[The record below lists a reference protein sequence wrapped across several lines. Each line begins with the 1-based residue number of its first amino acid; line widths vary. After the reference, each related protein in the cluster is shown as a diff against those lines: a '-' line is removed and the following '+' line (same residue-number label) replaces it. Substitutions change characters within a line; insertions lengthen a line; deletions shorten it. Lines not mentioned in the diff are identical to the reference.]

1 MVIALMKS
9 TPAKLPLLQLSILFS
24 CFPPKRSLEIKLY
37 NHSLILS
44 SELKYDCFAFAENGY
59 NTLRGDLA
67 VSKDD
72 LLFELGNRIYARR
85 KELNMTQKELAE
97 AVNLSIQS
105 ISGIELGKKAV
116 RPENLVNICRALDV
130 SSDYL
135 LLGRRDEKQLE
146 PIAEMLSQLGSED
159 LELLKA
165 LIIRLNA
172 R

>member
-1 MVIALMKS
+1 M
-9 TPAKLPLLQLSILFS
+9 
-24 CFPPKRSLEIKLY
+24 
-37 NHSLILS
+37 
-44 SELKYDCFAFAENGY
+44 
-59 NTLRGDLA
+59 
-67 VSKDD
+67 SKDD

-85 KELNMTQKELAE
+85 RELNMTQAELAE

-105 ISGIELGKKAV
+105 ISCIELGKKAV